1 MSMRRHSLLL
11 AVVVT
16 VNACIPGEGQ
26 EIADFERV
34 ALFTQCAPVGLFVYV
49 TGDIYDSF
57 ETMTEALA
65 HQDLIYS
72 MAENRLWRAGLY
84 QPGADSDF
92 YPDVSPDVQMV
103 LLVRVSPTSYAYTG
117 AITKRRYDRF
127 TGGSSLTTR
136 LPIPHIGTHG
146 DGAPDVI
153 ISIVEDLT
161 ESVDELIGDYLRV
174 NEGYC

>member
-1 MSMRRHSLLL
+1 MSRRNVVGLLAVLLL
-11 AVVVT
+11 APAV
-16 VNACIPGEGQ
+16 PGEGQ

-127 TGGSSLTTR
+127 TGGSSLATR
-136 LPIPHIGTHG
+136 LPIPRIGTHG
-146 DGAPDVI
+146 DGTPDVI
-153 ISIVEDLT
+153 TSIVEDLT
-161 ESVDELIGDYLRV
+161 ESVDELIGDYLRI